1 MFRETVATGGQNLVK
16 GLNNLLDD
24 IERGNGQLRISMTDA
39 KAFELGVNI
48 ATTPGKVV
56 FQNDLMQ
63 LIQYEPTTQ
72 EGCEAAAADHPA
84 VDQQVLHPR
93 PAREE
98 LVHALGGRPGP

>member
-1 MFRETVATGGQNLVK
+1 
-16 GLNNLLDD
+16 
-24 IERGNGQLRISMTDA
+24 MTDA

-63 LIQYEPTTQ
+63 LIQYEPTTKKV
-72 EGCEAAAADHPA
+72 CEAAAADHAA

-98 LVHALGGRPGP
+98 LVHPLGGRRRA